1 MPSKYPTLQIF
12 LHWLS
17 LLFVLITY
25 FSIQAQ
31 DLDLTL
37 DWYDLMV
44 NTHYTFGICVW
55 GIIFVRLIVR
65 HLYLKQTPAITPTP
79 PVWQT
84 KLAHYVHLAL
94 YLFFILIP
102 IFGALTVLNK
112 GSDLTFAN
120 YPIIAGFNP
129 NPETA
134 HTLKE
139 IHETLV
145 NIAMAL
151 VVLHAIAAL
160 FHHYIVKDNTL
171 LRMMPHKSK

>member
-1 MPSKYPTLQIF
+1 M
-12 LHWLS
+12 
-17 LLFVLITY
+17 
-25 FSIQAQ
+25 
-31 DLDLTL
+31 
-37 DWYDLMV
+37 
-44 NTHYTFGICVW
+44 
-55 GIIFVRLIVR
+55 
-65 HLYLKQTPAITPTP
+65 
-79 PVWQT
+79 
-84 KLAHYVHLAL
+84 
-94 YLFFILIP
+94 IP

-120 YPIIAGFNP
+120 YSIIAGFNP